1 MLTTERG
8 IPAIPAVQQEIA
20 PLLDPQAKI
29 ALDFS
34 QAVTPELVAPPQ
46 VTPPNASGFG
56 TEFTASATDVL
67 FGRTTPAA
75 GATKTLDIITSM
87 K

>member
-8 IPAIPAVQQEIA
+8 IPAIPAVQTEIA

-29 ALDFS
+29 ALEFS
-34 QAVTPELVAPPQ
+34 QAVAPELVPPPQ
-46 VTPPNASGFG
+46 VTPVNASGFG
-56 TEFTASATDVL
+56 TEFTTAATEVI
-67 FGRTTPAA
+67 FGRMTPAE
-75 GATKTLDIITSM
+75 GATKTLSIIDGM